1 MTNAPEKTEFVAVRI
16 AVLTLSDSR
25 SLSDDK
31 SGDTLVARL
40 QAAGHILADRDILPD
55 DRAAIAEKLRQWS
68 RDPSIDVV
76 LSTGGT
82 GLTGRDVS
90 VEAHRDVYEKEI
102 DAFSTRLHLCF
113 HAKNWHICG
122 SEPSNGRCGQWHL
135 YVCIAGQSG
144 RLQRCLGR
152 NTRQAIGYKT

>member
-1 MTNAPEKTEFVAVRI
+1 MTNAPTKDDFVAVRI
-16 AVLTLSDSR
+16 AVLTVSDTR

-40 QAAGHILADRDILPD
+40 QAAGHILAARDILPD
-55 DRAAIAEKLRQWS
+55 DREAIAEKLRQWS

-90 VEAHRDVYEKEI
+90 VRPIGMFMKKRLTRFQPSSSLFLCKKLAHRRSRAEQRVAWPMAPICLPCQAVQAPANMLGMKY
-102 DAFSTRLHLCF
+102 SLS
-113 HAKNWHICG
+113 NWI
-122 SEPSNGRCGQWHL
+122 
-135 YVCIAGQSG
+135 
-144 RLQRCLGR
+144 
-152 NTRQAIGYKT
+152 

>member
-102 DAFSTRLHLCF
+102 DAFSTSSPLFPCKKLAHLRFRAEQRAVWPMALICLHCRAVRAP
-113 HAKNWHICG
+113 AKMLGTKYSSSNWI
-122 SEPSNGRCGQWHL
+122 
-135 YVCIAGQSG
+135 
-144 RLQRCLGR
+144 
-152 NTRQAIGYKT
+152 

>member
-1 MTNAPEKTEFVAVRI
+1 MTNELEKTEFVAVRI

-55 DRAAIAEKLRQWS
+55 DREAIAEKLRQWS

-76 LSTGGT
+76 LTTGGT

-102 DAFSTRLHLCF
+102 DAFSTLFTFVSMQKIGTSAQRAVWPMARICLHCRAVRAP
-113 HAKNWHICG
+113 AKMLGTKYSSSNWI
-122 SEPSNGRCGQWHL
+122 
-135 YVCIAGQSG
+135 
-144 RLQRCLGR
+144 
-152 NTRQAIGYKT
+152 